1 MNRPRIKPE
10 HVPYRITGGRI
21 RLGGGAYGIAAEIA
35 DSGGVIWSLLTAM
48 DGSRSPAEIVALVLA
63 RHPGQT
69 EDALLA
75 TIDSVIEAGYV
86 EDCAGPVPAGLTDRD
101 QQRYARGRAYFRW
114 VDLTPRRSTW
124 DPQARLRDS
133 RAVVIGVGGTGGNA
147 AYALAASGVGHIFCV
162 DRDVVELSNLNRQ
175 VLFSESDVGRSKVS
189 AAVQRLRA
197 VNSDIQVDGE
207 TAEIGSAADLQRYA
221 GACDVLVLAADKPPQ
236 IRVWANRACLAA
248 GTPWVET
255 GYNGPVI
262 GTTVYVPGVSACFEC
277 LGLAKTETGRRL
289 GIRPEETA
297 RRWAAAGQAV
307 AAPTAGVSGYLAAHA
322 ALSVLTGIPPV
333 TPGRVYNVNLMA
345 LQEPDALD
353 VIRRPDCPAC
363 GTPAPSTPAPST
375 PAPAARPS

>member
-1 MNRPRIKPE
+1 MSRPRIKPE

-35 DSGGVIWSLLTAM
+35 DPDGSAWTLLTAM
-48 DGSRSPAEIVALVLA
+48 DGSRSPAEIVAGVLA

-69 EDALLA
+69 EEALLA
-75 TIDSVIEAGYV
+75 AIDTVTEAGYV

-101 QQRYARGRAYFRW
+101 QQRYDRGRAYFRW

-124 DPQARLRDS
+124 EPQARLRDS
-133 RAVVIGVGGTGGNA
+133 RAVVIGIGGTGGNA
-147 AYALAASGVGHIFCV
+147 AYALAASGVGHIYCV
-162 DRDVVELSNLNRQ
+162 DRDIVELSNLNRQ
-175 VLFSESDVGRSKVS
+175 VLFSESDVGSPKVT
-189 AAVQRLRA
+189 AAVRRLRA

-207 TAEIGSAADLQRYA
+207 TAEIGSAADLERYA
-221 GACDVLVLAADKPPQ
+221 SGCDVLVLAADQPPE

-262 GTTVYVPGVSACFEC
+262 ATTVYVPGVSACFEC
-277 LGLAKTETGRRL
+277 LGLAKTDTGRQL

-297 RRWAAAGQAV
+297 QRWAAAGKAV

-322 ALSVLTGIPPV
+322 ALSVLTGVPPV
-333 TPGRVYNVNLMA
+333 TPGRVYRVNLMA
-345 LQEPDALD
+345 LHEPDALD
-353 VIRRPDCPAC
+353 VTRRADCPAC
-363 GTPAPSTPAPST
+363 GS
-375 PAPAARPS
+375 AARPS